1 MPASPS
7 FPLRSH
13 ADGATRV
20 AAWSVRLLGTFEVRH
35 PTGASVRLPTR
46 AAMLLL
52 ARLLLAPDRLH
63 PREELV
69 ELLWP
74 GVAPEAGR
82 NRLRQVLS
90 TLKRQLETGFTE
102 PLIRAER
109 LGLQWVGG
117 ALACDVRDFE
127 RHLRAGD
134 WDAAEAVYRGELL
147 PGYYDEWV
155 IEERARLAAL
165 AERLQTMPRVAA
177 THRPPAPTQ
186 APGGLPSFWTRL
198 FGAELNASRLR
209 DAVRAHRLV
218 TVLGAGGSGKTRLA
232 VEAARALAEH
242 DAWPTP
248 VDQEGTR
255 FDPIVFVSL
264 VDCKDAARALD
275 AMAAALRLQGRDPSK
290 DIVAAL
296 AGRRSLLVL
305 DNFEQLVGQA
315 DEPLQKLLLES
326 PHLHLMITSRQR
338 LGVAGEH
345 VFELAGLPLAGGPAA
360 PDQPAVALFMDRARA
375 VAPDFS
381 LAGHEAVVA
390 ELVRLL
396 AGMPLAIEL
405 AASRMRGLSPSG
417 LLALLSERGQPMLD
431 LLAREG
437 KSPNMASRHASMRHV
452 VDWSW
457 RQLGPELCTLMQAL
471 ATFAAPAGCDTV
483 AYVAQLASR
492 TARDRLEQLRD
503 HSLVVAHRGAEG
515 ASRYVLLQ
523 PVREFVIER
532 TPQAFAAELRARLRH
547 WLLGFAWQC
556 AARAHAA
563 IDDVEAEMHQVQAA
577 ILEAVHD
584 GPAAQQQAVQIA
596 VALRRHWEVDTRAGL
611 PLAMVQALDACLPAV
626 AEAGLRSEACALQA
640 FSKILAGRSD
650 EALAQVE
657 EAVRVAPDARRL
669 AQAQMRQVHVM
680 MFSRG
685 DQSRVDAPLAQAMA
699 LARQVGDRETLALAL
714 RMRYL
719 VLGNRDDD
727 WVGSEHV
734 ALEVQQIWEEL
745 GHRRN
750 AYGALMDRAS
760 CWMKA
765 GRVEEAAVAFAACE
779 RVAGQEGFA
788 TGAIMSSW
796 QLGRAQLRLR
806 QPGAALA
813 SFRRCLSGSWEN
825 KRLAYVADALVQ
837 LPGGLAFTGQAE
849 DAARLLGFATAH
861 WQRQFGPFYRD
872 MERDVRPTRRW
883 LLHRLG
889 AARHET
895 LRVEG
900 VCLTLPEAVALGLGH
915 SSAPLASG
923 QSRLA
928 PEP

>member
-1 MPASPS
+1 MPASASSPMRPQTVS
-7 FPLRSH
+7 THP
-13 ADGATRV
+13 APGWT
-20 AAWSVRLLGTFEVRH
+20 VRLLGAFEVCS
-35 PTGASVRLPTR
+35 PAGATLRLPTR
-46 AAMLLL
+46 AAVLLL

-74 GVAPEAGR
+74 GVVPEAGR

-90 TLKRQLETGFTE
+90 TLKGQLEAGLVQ
-102 PLIRAER
+102 PLIRADR
-109 LGLQWVGG
+109 MGLQWVGG
-117 ALACDVRDFE
+117 ALNCDVKAFE

-134 WDAAEAVYRGELL
+134 WEAADAVYRGELL
-147 PGYYDEWV
+147 PGFYDEWV
-155 IEERARLAAL
+155 IEERGRLAAL

-177 THRPPAPTQ
+177 PQRPAARTQ
-186 APGGLPSFWTRL
+186 PPGGLPSFWTRL

-209 DAVRAHRLV
+209 DAVRAHRMV

-232 VEAARALAEH
+232 VEAARALAEP
-242 DAWPTP
+242 DAWPSP
-248 VDQEGTR
+248 NAEEDAG

-264 VDCKDAARALD
+264 VDCTDAARALD
-275 AMAAALRLQGRDPSK
+275 AIAAAMRVQGRDPVK

-296 AGRRSLLVL
+296 AGQRPLLVL

-315 DEPLQKLLLES
+315 DASLQQLLLDS
-326 PHLHLMITSRQR
+326 PGLHLLVTSRQR
-338 LGVAGEH
+338 LGLAGEH
-345 VFELAGLPLAGGPAA
+345 VFELGGLPVAGGGSALE
-360 PDQPAVALFMDRARA
+360 QPAVALFVDRARA
-375 VAPDFS
+375 VSSDFQ
-381 LAGHEAVVA
+381 LAGHEAAVA
-390 ELVRLL
+390 DLVRLL

-405 AASRMRGLSPSG
+405 AASRMRGLSPAG

-437 KSPNMASRHASMRHV
+437 HRPDMANRHASMRHV

-457 RQLGPELCTLMQAL
+457 RQLAPELCALMQAL
-471 ATFAAPAGCDTV
+471 ATFAAAAGCDMIAAV
-483 AYVAQLASR
+483 AGLVPR
-492 TARDRLEQLRD
+492 MARDRLEQLHD
-503 HSLVVAHRGAEG
+503 HSLVVAQRGDDG

-532 TPQAFAAELRARLRH
+532 TAPGSALALRARLRH
-547 WLLGFAWQC
+547 WLLDFAQRS
-556 AARAHAA
+556 AARGHAA
-563 IDDVEAEMHQVQAA
+563 IGEVEAEMPQLQAA

-584 GPAAQQQAVQIA
+584 GQPAQQQAVQIA

-611 PLAMVQALDACLPAV
+611 PLALVHALDACLPAV
-626 AEAGLRSEACALQA
+626 TEAGLRSEACALQA
-640 FSKILAGRSD
+640 FSKILAGRSE
-650 EALAQVE
+650 EAAAQVE
-657 EAVRVAPDARRL
+657 EAVLLAPDARRR
-669 AQAQMRQVHVM
+669 AQALMRQVHVR

-685 DQSRVDAPLAQAMA
+685 DQSRVDAPLAEAMA
-699 LARQVGDRETLALAL
+699 LARQEGDRETLALAL
-714 RMRYL
+714 RMQYL

-727 WVGSEHV
+727 WAQSERV
-734 ALEVQQIWEEL
+734 ALEVQQIWEGL

-765 GRVEEAAVAFAACE
+765 GRVAEAAIAFAACE

-806 QPGAALA
+806 EPDAALA
-813 SFRRCLSGSWEN
+813 SFRRCLDGSWEH

-849 DAARLLGFATAH
+849 DAARLLGFAAAH

-872 MERDVRPTRRW
+872 LERDVRPTRRW
-883 LLHRLG
+883 LLQRLG
-889 AARHET
+889 AIRHET

-900 VCLTLPEAVALGLGH
+900 ACMTLPEAVALGLGQRR
-915 SSAPLASG
+915 SG
-923 QSRLA
+923 QVDRA
-928 PEP
+928 AA